1 MSDLL
6 SEDPNSCKRQNDTS
20 DSSTRVNFRL
30 DEPRRTV
37 GFKCNINLWNAFVPY
52 CKTNFGSVCH
62 VLEPIIIALLT
73 SQVNLS
79 KTIKPL
85 HIENLNVERAVK
97 RVRRYAVEEVEET
110 DVVKVGLCSVCGG
123 AAFARAIEVEGSRL
137 LCKVDFK
144 KVRPSL
150 RGWKVLG
157 NE

>member
-1 MSDLL
+1 MSDLP
-6 SEDPNSCKRQNDTS
+6 SQNQNSGKQQHDTS
-20 DSSTRVNFRL
+20 DSSTSVNFRL

-52 CKTNFGSVCH
+52 CKANYGSVCH
-62 VLEPIIIALLT
+62 VLEPIIVALLT
-73 SQVNLS
+73 NQVNLS
-79 KTIKPL
+79 KTVKPL

-97 RVRRYAVEEVEET
+97 RVRRYVEEEVEET
-110 DVVKVGLCSVCGG
+110 DEVKVGLCDVCGG

-137 LCKVDFK
+137 LCKVDFG